1 MIRSYQGKTPV
12 IHEDAFIAETAVLIG
27 DVTVKAGASIWYG
40 AVLRGDEGAIVVEEN
55 ANVQDNA
62 TVHTAMHLPCVIG
75 KNVTVGHNA
84 IVHGCTVGEN
94 SMVGMGSVIL
104 NGAQVGADCLI
115 GAGALVKE
123 GAQIPDGSLVVGVPA
138 KVLRE
143 LTEEQKQHI
152 RENGEMYAALA
163 EEYKK

>member
-1 MIRSYQGKTPV
+1 V
-12 IHEDAFIAETAVLIG
+12 IHETAFVAETAVLIG

-40 AVLRGDEGAIVVEEN
+40 AVLRGDEGPIVVEEN

-62 TVHTAMHLPCVIG
+62 TVHTANHLPCTIG

-84 IVHGCTVGEN
+84 IVHGCIVGEN
-94 SMVGMGSVIL
+94 AMIGMGSVIL
-104 NGAQVGADCLI
+104 NGAVIGKECLI

-123 GAQIPDGSLVVGVPA
+123 GAEIPEGSLVVGVPA
-138 KVLRE
+138 KVVKPLS
-143 LTEEQKQHI
+143 EEQIKGI
-152 RENGEMYAALA
+152 RENGEMYASLA

>member
-1 MIRSYQGKTPV
+1 M
-12 IHEDAFIAETAVLIG
+12 IHETAFVAETAVLIG

-40 AVLRGDEGAIVVEEN
+40 AVLRGDEGPIVVEEN

-62 TVHTAMHLPCVIG
+62 TVHTANHLPCRIG

-84 IVHGCTVGEN
+84 IVHGCLVGEN
-94 SMVGMGSVIL
+94 AMIGMGSVIL
-104 NGAQVGADCLI
+104 NGAVIGKECLI

-123 GAQIPDGSLVVGVPA
+123 GAEIPEGSLVVGVPA
-138 KVLRE
+138 KVVRPLS
-143 LTEEQKQHI
+143 EEQIKGI
-152 RENGEMYAALA
+152 RENGEMYASLA